1 MRRLVLLAVVL
12 AWASQAEATVLY
24 FSGFETGSAL
34 EHVNGIACAGCGP
47 QTTIVRSGKYAWQN
61 VNVGNSTHMQ
71 NLSTTT
77 ASARVYAYFTSYST
91 LSAKPVT
98 QFGAAGSTIVLDVQL
113 QLASPGTLALGT
125 SGGFTAVNGSTVVT
139 LNRWH
144 RIDIA
149 LDSAAGGI
157 GRVWLNGNLEI
168 DTTHTG
174 ATGPITTFRTN
185 NVLSGTSAYFDDIL
199 IQDGT
204 SRPPDGRV
212 IGRGGVSTTPTDNA
226 WTKSSGS
233 TIDTVWNQSPFVVT
247 ISANSGSIATSNAQ
261 TMFTQS
267 LTVEN
272 GTYGPGHLSSD
283 VTVNACKTGVIG
295 NTSNVGSGGT
305 AGSVRRRLSGVAT
318 DTAYFNFS
326 TTTRWQEG
334 AVFTDT
340 LSNLNLLEYGAVKAA
355 TGVALTHTVYTAWI
369 MCDYTEGARLQ
380 IKTAN
385 SKLFSITAGTG
396 ALQSR

>member
-1 MRRLVLLAVVL
+1 MIRFVTICLILSLAIPV
-12 AWASQAEATVLY
+12 EATVLY
-24 FSGFETGSAL
+24 FSGFETGSVV

-47 QTTIVRSGKYAWQN
+47 QSTTVHTGKYAWQN

-71 NLSTTT
+71 NMSTTT

-91 LSAKPVT
+91 TSAKPVI
-98 QFGAAGSTIVLDVQL
+98 QFGAAGSTIVMEVQL
-113 QLASPGTLALGT
+113 QLASPGTLAIGAST
-125 SGGFTAVNGSTVVT
+125 GFTAANGSTVVT

-144 RIDIA
+144 RIDLA

-157 GRVWLNGNLEI
+157 GRIWLNGNLEI

-204 SRPPDGRV
+204 ARPPDGRSIV
-212 IGRGGVSTTPTDNA
+212 RQGLSTTPTDNA
-226 WTKSSGS
+226 WTKSTGS
-233 TIDTVWNQSPFVVT
+233 TIDTVWNQTPFGT
-247 ISANSGSIATSNAQ
+247 TLNANSGSTTGSNAQ

-267 LTVEN
+267 VTVEN
-272 GTYGPGHLSSD
+272 GTYGPGHISSTD
-283 VTVNACKTGVIG
+283 TVNACKVGVIG

-318 DTAYFNFS
+318 DTSYFNFS
-326 TTTRWQEG
+326 TTTRWQES
-334 AVFTDT
+334 AYFTDT
-340 LSNLNLLEYGAVKAA
+340 LSNINLLEFGAVKAV
-355 TGVALTHTVYTAWI
+355 TGVALTHTIYAAYL
-369 MCDYTEGARLQ
+369 MCDFIEPAKLQ
-380 IKTAN
+380 IKTAD
-385 SKLFSITAGTG
+385 SKLFTITGG
-396 ALQSR
+396 SGKLQTK